1 MPLIKVGIR
10 KNKVLL
16 QLNNDSAL
24 RTVKHIIEN
33 TMNPRD
39 RD

>member
-10 KNKVLL
+10 KNRVLL

-24 RTVKHIIEN
+24 RTVKHI
-33 TMNPRD
+33 
-39 RD
+39 

>member
-16 QLNNDSAL
+16 QLKSDSAL

-33 TMNPRD
+33 AMNPGD